1 MPPRIA
7 AIVTGHSRGLG
18 EAIATHLL
26 VRGVRVLGV
35 ARHANGDLAR
45 RYGDALTQV
54 QLDLADGVASSEWLR
69 ANAIDNHVREA
80 DIALLVNN
88 AGVLQPVGPLDSLDT
103 DLVTSAAAVNVGAAL
118 ALSAAFARGTQ
129 SIKDRRILHIS
140 SGAGRHAYEG
150 WSVYCAS
157 KAALDHHAR
166 AVALERSTLRIC
178 SVAPG
183 VIDTEMQAEIRASS
197 NELIPDRPHFV
208 EMKREGRLL
217 SADAAGRA
225 VVEFLLSETFGSEPV
240 TDLRHAQA
248 RGT

>member
-1 MPPRIA
+1 M
-7 AIVTGHSRGLG
+7 
-18 EAIATHLL
+18 
-26 VRGVRVLGV
+26 RGVRVFGV

-54 QLDLADGVASSEWLR
+54 QLDLGDAVASSEWLR
-69 ANAIDNHVREA
+69 ANVIENYVRGA

-103 DLVTSAAAVNVGAAL
+103 DLVKSAVAVNVGAAL
-118 ALSAAFARGTQ
+118 ALSAAFARATR

-197 NELIPDRPHFV
+197 DELIPDRPHFV
-208 EMKREGRLL
+208 EMKREGRLV

-225 VVEFLLSETFGSEPV
+225 VVEFLLSETFGAEPV
-240 TDLRHAQA
+240 TDLRHTHT